1 MNAKGAPLKLQL
13 DFVLE
18 DYRKTEVTGAA
29 IGDKVEQL
37 SSLPKDARPPY
48 NGTVNVTTLSKGFH
62 TFRERSHSIS
72 TFDCTYLTS
81 I

>member
-37 SSLPKDARPPY
+37 S
-48 NGTVNVTTLSKGFH
+48 TV
-62 TFRERSHSIS
+62 FRKMHDHRIMV
-72 TFDCTYLTS
+72 L
-81 I
+81 